1 MNLFAQC
8 QPARQKIAETV
19 AAAVEE
25 IGMVFE
31 TTTDQ
36 LSEAPESV
44 VQMTESRVTESR
56 ANAARESVGLE
67 NAVAMNELSVGRV
80 LSELLSELLNELRI
94 GAKGMIG
101 AIASRDRS
109 KGDQVAT
116 TADLANQQAEMVRPE
131 MVEAVQLPI
140 GSLAIEMIG
149 GRVRHQNPRRP
160 DSVLDCTTKSLCTT
174 TNQSWNTTSLWLWT
188 MRQLRLPKSP
198 KEICVRDDQSDA
210 EGAVVGGVA
219 NAHLTAETIGKL
231 LVRNVLVR
239 IATRAMM
246 TAPSDGTPRFLRGRK
261 RSAL

>member
-80 LSELLSELLNELRI
+80 LSELLNELRI

-109 KGDQVAT
+109 KGDQVET
-116 TADLANQQAEMVRPE
+116 TADLASPQAEMVRPE

-149 GRVRHQNPRRP
+149 GRVCQQNPRRP

-198 KEICVRDDQSDA
+198 KGICERGDQSDA